1 MSFIRLYARVLGL
14 LSAERNLAITLAIAN
29 VAVASLQFLE
39 PVLFGR
45 VIDVL
50 TGQEGAAIWAESVP
64 LLVVWGTVGIGGIVA
79 NMLVALHADRLAHR
93 RRLGAMARYF
103 EHVLALPASFHIE
116 THSGTL
122 IKVML
127 NGTSSLFMLWLSFLR
142 EHLATFIALIILV
155 PLSLW
160 LNWRLAI
167 LLIVLSAI
175 FAVLAAFVIGR
186 TYRSQEAVNAYQSEL
201 AARASDALS
210 NVMLIQSY
218 VRLALE
224 AKQLADLMQRLLQ
237 AQFPV
242 LNWWALVTVLT
253 RASSTITVILIFVLG
268 AWLKTQGLASVG
280 EIVSFMGFATMLI
293 GRLEQ
298 AMGFVSNLFFEAP
311 LLQEFFQTLDQR
323 SLVNEKPG
331 AAILWRAKGEVA
343 FEHVT
348 FAYETSRT
356 AVEDLTFQAPAGS
369 TVALVGA
376 TGAGKTTAMGLLHRL
391 WDPNSGRITIDGV
404 DIRDYTLDSLRQNI
418 GVVFQESALF
428 HRSIADNLR
437 VGKPDA
443 TMEELVE
450 AAKLAEAHDF
460 ILRQPQGY
468 DTMVGER
475 GVTLSGG
482 ERQRLAIARALLKN
496 PPILILDEATS
507 ALDTVTEARVQ
518 QALKTL
524 MKGRT
529 TFVIAHRLSTIRE
542 ADLILV
548 MERGRIVERGTF
560 DELVRSD
567 GPFSRLVSVQGGFG
581 GPPPFTVP
589 AGPADQ
595 GSSSV
600 SQ

>member
-1 MSFIRLYARVLGL
+1 MSFLRLYARVLGL
-14 LSAERNLAITLAIAN
+14 LAAERRLAIVLALAN
-29 VAVASLQFLE
+29 VAVAGLQFLE
-39 PVLFGR
+39 PVMFGR

-50 TGQEGAAIWAESVP
+50 TTREGAAIWAETLP
-64 LLVVWGTVGIGGIVA
+64 LLALWGAIGLGGIAA
-79 NMLVALHADRLAHR
+79 NILVALHADRLAHR
-93 RRLGAMARYF
+93 RRLAAMARYF

-127 NGTSSLFMLWLSFLR
+127 TGADSLFGLWLGFLR
-142 EHLATFIALIILV
+142 EHLATFVALVILI
-155 PLSLW
+155 PLALW
-160 LNWRLAI
+160 LNWRLAL
-167 LLIVLSAI
+167 LLIVLACI
-175 FAVLAAFVIGR
+175 FAVLAVVVIGR
-186 TYRSQEAVNAYQSEL
+186 THRSQEAVNAYHSEL
-201 AARASDALS
+201 AARAGDALS

-242 LNWWALVTVLT
+242 LNWWATVVVLT
-253 RASSTITVILIFVLG
+253 RAASTITVLLIFVLG

-293 GRLEQ
+293 ARLEQ
-298 AMGFVSNLFFEAP
+298 AMNFVSSLFFEAP
-311 LLQEFFQTLDQR
+311 VLTEYFKTLDER

-331 AAILWRAKGEVA
+331 AATLVKVKGDVA

-348 FAYETSRT
+348 FAYETSRA
-356 AVEDLTFQAPAGS
+356 AVEDLSFAAPAGA
-369 TVALVGA
+369 TVALVGS

-391 WDPNSGRITIDGV
+391 WDPTSGRITVDGA
-404 DIRDYTLDSLRQNI
+404 DIRDYTLDSLRRNI

-443 TMEELVE
+443 TMEELTQ
-450 AAKLAEAHDF
+450 AARLAEAHDF

-468 DTMVGER
+468 DTLVGER
-475 GVTLSGG
+475 GATLSGG

-507 ALDTVTEARVQ
+507 ALDTLTEARVQ
-518 QALKTL
+518 QALKAL

-548 MERGRIVERGTF
+548 LDHGRIVERGRF
-560 DELVRSD
+560 SELVQSD
-567 GPFSRLVSVQGGFG
+567 GPFARLVSVQGGLG
-581 GPPPFTVP
+581 GPPPVTQP
-589 AGPADQ
+589 G
-595 GSSSV
+595 
-600 SQ
+600 

>member
-1 MSFIRLYARVLGL
+1 MSFLRLYARVLGL
-14 LSAERNLAITLAIAN
+14 LAAERRLAIVLALAN
-29 VAVASLQFLE
+29 VAVAGLQFLE
-39 PVLFGR
+39 PVMFGR

-50 TGQEGAAIWAESVP
+50 TTREGAAVWAESLP
-64 LLVVWGTVGIGGIVA
+64 LLALWGAIGLGGIVA
-79 NMLVALHADRLAHR
+79 NILVALHADRLAHR
-93 RRLGAMARYF
+93 RRLAAMARYF

-127 NGTSSLFMLWLSFLR
+127 TGADSLFGLWLGFLR
-142 EHLATFIALIILV
+142 EHLATFVALVILI
-155 PLSLW
+155 PLALW
-160 LNWRLAI
+160 LNWRLAL
-167 LLIVLSAI
+167 LLIVLACI
-175 FAVLAAFVIGR
+175 FAVLAVVVIGR
-186 TYRSQEAVNAYQSEL
+186 THLSQKEVNAYHSEL
-201 AARASDALS
+201 AARAGDALS

-242 LNWWALVTVLT
+242 LNWWATVVVLT
-253 RASSTITVILIFVLG
+253 RAASTVTVLLIFVLG

-293 GRLEQ
+293 ARLEQ
-298 AMGFVSNLFFEAP
+298 AMNFVSSLFFEAP
-311 LLQEFFQTLDQR
+311 VLTEYFKTLDQQ

-331 AAILWRAKGEVA
+331 AATLAKVKGDVA

-356 AVEDLTFQAPAGS
+356 AVEDLTFAVPAGA
-369 TVALVGA
+369 TVALVGS
-376 TGAGKTTAMGLLHRL
+376 TGAGKSTAMGLLHRL
-391 WDPNSGRITIDGV
+391 WDPTSGRITIDGV

-443 TMEELVE
+443 TMEELTQ

-468 DTMVGER
+468 DTLVGER
-475 GVTLSGG
+475 GATLSGG
-482 ERQRLAIARALLKN
+482 ERQRLAIARGLLKN

-507 ALDTVTEARVQ
+507 ALDTLTEARVQ
-518 QALKTL
+518 RALKML

-548 MERGRIVERGTF
+548 LERGRIVERGQYA
-560 DELVRSD
+560 ELVQGD
-567 GPFSRLVSVQGGFG
+567 GPFARLVSVQGGLG
-581 GPPPFTVP
+581 GPPPATNP
-589 AGPADQ
+589 I
-595 GSSSV
+595 
-600 SQ
+600 

>member
-1 MSFIRLYARVLGL
+1 MPFIRLYTRVLGL
-14 LSAERNLAITLAIAN
+14 LAAERRLAIVLALAN
-29 VAVASLQFLE
+29 VAVAGLQFLE

-50 TGQEGAAIWAESVP
+50 TTREGQQIWAESLP
-64 LLVVWGTVGIGGIVA
+64 LLALWGAIGVGGIFA
-79 NMLVALHADRLAHR
+79 NILVALHADRLAHR
-93 RRLGAMARYF
+93 RRLAAMARYF

-127 NGTSSLFMLWLSFLR
+127 TGADSLFQLWLSFLR
-142 EHLATFIALIILV
+142 EHLSTFLAMLILI

-160 LNWRLAI
+160 LNWRLAL
-167 LLIVLSAI
+167 LLIVLTVI
-175 FAVLAAFVIGR
+175 FAVLAAVVIGR
-186 TYRSQEAVNAYQSEL
+186 THRSQEAVNAYHSEL
-201 AARASDALS
+201 AARAGDALS
-210 NVMLIQSY
+210 NVLLIQSY

-268 AWLKTQGLASVG
+268 AWLKMQGLASVG

-298 AMGFVSNLFFEAP
+298 AMGFVSNLFFQAP
-311 LLQEFFQTLDQR
+311 ILAEYFQILDER

-331 AAILWRAKGEVA
+331 AAILRRVKGDVA

-348 FAYETSRT
+348 FSYETSRT
-356 AVEDLTFQAPAGS
+356 AVDDLSFVAPAGG
-369 TVALVGA
+369 TVALVGS

-391 WDPNSGRITIDGV
+391 WDPTSGRITVDGV
-404 DIRDYTLDSLRQNI
+404 DVRDYTLDSLRQNI

-437 VGKPDA
+437 VGKHDA
-443 TMEELVE
+443 TQEELIE
-450 AAKLAEAHDF
+450 AAKLAQAHEF

-468 DTMVGER
+468 DTLVGER
-475 GVTLSGG
+475 GATLSGG
-482 ERQRLAIARALLKN
+482 ERQRIAIARALLKN

-507 ALDTVTEARVQ
+507 ALDTVTEANVQ
-518 QALKTL
+518 QALKAL

-548 MERGRIVERGTF
+548 LERGRIVERGRF
-560 DELVRSD
+560 NDLAQAK
-567 GPFSRLVSVQGGFG
+567 GPFSRLVSVQGGLG
-581 GPPPFTVP
+581 GPPPLTIVLQP
-589 AGPADQ
+589 PSA
-595 GSSSV
+595 V
-600 SQ
+600 